1 MRDYIVRSYLGLLM
15 LSNAINFGSMPLVFL
30 FVVSRPSVQV
40 WALEMTKG
48 DRAGAL
54 VMIVFLSF
62 ALCFLVSSILVSF
75 FSTARFRKVKTH
87 TKELQEVKLW
97 LIGKIRRYVI
107 LLSFAIG
114 VSISMLIF
122 DQSMFG
128 FFVLTPL
135 ALIVQNQMM
144 IRATLK
150 RA

>member
-30 FVVSRPSVQV
+30 FVVSQSSVQV

-62 ALCFLVSSILVSF
+62 ALCFLTSSILVPF
-75 FSTARFRKVKTH
+75 FSTARFWKVKTH
-87 TKELQEVKLW
+87 TKELQEVQVW
-97 LIGKIRRYVI
+97 IAGKIRRYTI
-107 LLSFAIG
+107 LLSFAVG
-114 VSISMLIF
+114 TSMAMLLVG
-122 DQSMFG
+122 QSMFG

-135 ALIVQNQMM
+135 ALITQNQMM